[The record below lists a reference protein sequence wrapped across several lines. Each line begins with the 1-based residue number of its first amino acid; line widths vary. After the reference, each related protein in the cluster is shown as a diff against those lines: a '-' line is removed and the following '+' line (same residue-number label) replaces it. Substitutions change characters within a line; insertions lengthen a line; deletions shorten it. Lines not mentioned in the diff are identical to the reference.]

1 MGTHQASSHRVAR
14 WAYQSETLLDDAG
27 KARQQ
32 TGRQDEGAKTVA
44 ARGSSR
50 LLYGDGDRG
59 QSNQGSTWRT
69 DRKVGRFTCRGA
81 AWLAAN
87 LPRRRVRDPLY
98 AAALTGRGYSRGIY
112 CDENAS
118 QDVDIPLVLGFP
130 ERFRQTKNTLHFLIK
145 HISYNV
151 FTTPDVLRRT
161 PPSWALACFRK
172 CLHC

>member
-87 LPRRRVRDPLY
+87 LPRRRVRS
-98 AAALTGRGYSRGIY
+98 SR
-112 CDENAS
+112 AW
-118 QDVDIPLVLGFP
+118 LVLCVLGG
-130 ERFRQTKNTLHFLIK
+130 EGATSLTTRRLRSEEEGRQ
-145 HISYNV
+145 HISR
-151 FTTPDVLRRT
+151 DGR
-161 PPSWALACFRK
+161 AL
-172 CLHC
+172 